1 MKRQNTRRHVSPL
14 YIVQQNEGS
23 ANEDD
28 SDSDISRHYCYGPH
42 NERLPGPP
50 QPPPDVQSSYQS
62 NNTRLPYLLPPLS
75 SGVGMPSVH
84 QRRGRFR
91 IRVHLEYGYIVSD
104 RKAEK
109 LPDSVH
115 NELLKEYGHLP
126 KTEVVIVKRNGN
138 YDIHSRPQ
146 RHSTSDGF
154 LLKQYEHSEDEEEA
168 EDGVAFHSVRTHWF

>member
-28 SDSDISRHYCYGPH
+28 SDSDISRHYYYGPH

-91 IRVHLEYGYIVSD
+91 IRVHLEYGYIV
-104 RKAEK
+104 RKN
-109 LPDSVH
+109 PDNLEESTNVSF
-115 NELLKEYGHLP
+115 NIKDIMNAPNSAIDLELRPFDEIVILSNSTF
-126 KTEVVIVKRNGN
+126 TET
-138 YDIHSRPQ
+138 YDINV
-146 RHSTSDGF
+146 T
-154 LLKQYEHSEDEEEA
+154 A
-168 EDGVAFHSVRTHWF
+168 AVRKP

>member
-28 SDSDISRHYCYGPH
+28 SDSDISRHYYYGPH

-91 IRVHLEYGYIVSD
+91 IRVHLEYGYIV
-104 RKAEK
+104 RKN
-109 LPDSVH
+109 PDNLEESTNVSF
-115 NELLKEYGHLP
+115 NIKDIMNAPNSAIDLELRPFDEIVILSNSTF
-126 KTEVVIVKRNGN
+126 TET
-138 YDIHSRPQ
+138 YDINV
-146 RHSTSDGF
+146 T
-154 LLKQYEHSEDEEEA
+154 A
-168 EDGVAFHSVRTHWF
+168 AVRKPWSSPSATG